1 MGFSIPITRVKSS
14 DVEKARAESG
24 QGQRYDGPTPPPG
37 VYNTKIKKVWYQET
51 RKGDPALNV
60 LFEINEQGANEVY
73 NGAGAFRMF
82 MIPTDPSY
90 EHFSIQV
97 SSIESLLLALSDG
110 TYTYDDFLADA
121 NAGRIITGK
130 KKSESDKKTPIEQI
144 GRLKI
149 TGEQTAQI
157 KTKVQTYNGEERIEV
172 HYVLNKPLKKK
183 AEEVADP
190 GADMDF
196 DDDDTDLDDWM
207 NDND

>member
-14 DVEKARAESG
+14 DVEKARSDSG
-24 QGQRYDGPTPPPG
+24 QGQRYEGPTPPPG

-60 LFEINEQGANEVY
+60 LFEIHEQGANEVY

-82 MIPTDPSY
+82 MIPTDPTY

-157 KTKVQTYNGEERIEV
+157 KTKVQTYNGEDRIEV
-172 HYVLNKPLKKK
+172 HYVLSKPLKKK
-183 AEEVADP
+183 KVEEI
-190 GADMDF
+190 DMDF
-196 DDDDTDLDDWM
+196 DDDDLDLDDWM
-207 NDND
+207 TEND

>member
-14 DVEKARAESG
+14 DVEKARADSG

-60 LFEINEQGANEVY
+60 LFEIHEEGANEVY

-110 TYTYDDFLADA
+110 TYTYDDFLTDA

-130 KKSESDKKTPIEQI
+130 KKSEFYKKTPIEQI

-157 KTKVQTYNGEERIEV
+157 KTKVQTYNGDDRIEV
-172 HYVLNKPLKKK
+172 HYVLSKPLKKK
-183 AEEVADP
+183 KVEEI
-190 GADMDF
+190 DMDF
-196 DDDDTDLDDWM
+196 DDDDLDLDDWM
-207 NDND
+207 TEND

>member
-14 DVEKARAESG
+14 DVEKARADSG

-37 VYNTKIKKVWYQET
+37 LYNTKIKKVWYQET

-60 LFEINEQGANEVY
+60 LFEIHEEGANEVY

-121 NAGRIITGK
+121 NAGRIIAGK
-130 KKSESDKKTPIEQI
+130 KKSESDKKTPIEQM

-157 KTKVQTYNGEERIEV
+157 KTKVQTYNGDERMEV
-172 HYVLNKPLKKK
+172 HYVLSKPLKKK
-183 AEEVADP
+183 KVADI
-190 GADMDF
+190 DMDF

-207 NDND
+207 SEND

>member
-14 DVEKARAESG
+14 DVEKARADSG

-37 VYNTKIKKVWYQET
+37 VYNTKVKKVWYQET

-60 LFEINEQGANEVY
+60 LFEIHEEGANEVY

-82 MIPTDPSY
+82 MIPNDPTY

-97 SSIESLLLALSDG
+97 SSIDSLLLALSDG
-110 TYTYDDFLADA
+110 TYTYDDFLVDA

-157 KTKVQTYNGEERIEV
+157 KTKVQTYNGEERMEV
-172 HYVLNKPLKKK
+172 HYVLSKPLKKK
-183 AEEVADP
+183 KVEEI
-190 GADMDF
+190 DMDF
-196 DDDDTDLDDWM
+196 DDDDTELDDWM
-207 NDND
+207 SEID

>member
-14 DVEKARAESG
+14 DVEKARADSG

-37 VYNTKIKKVWYQET
+37 VYNTKVKKVWYQET

-60 LFEINEQGANEVY
+60 LFEIHEEGANEVY

-82 MIPTDPSY
+82 MIPNDPTY

-97 SSIESLLLALSDG
+97 SSIDSLLLALSDG
-110 TYTYDDFLADA
+110 TYTYDDFLVDA

-157 KTKVQTYNGEERIEV
+157 QTKVQTYNGEERMEV
-172 HYVLNKPLKKK
+172 HYVLSKPLKKK
-183 AEEVADP
+183 KVEEI
-190 GADMDF
+190 DMDF
-196 DDDDTDLDDWM
+196 DDDDTELDDWM
-207 NDND
+207 SEID

>member
-14 DVEKARAESG
+14 DVEKARADSG

-60 LFEINEQGANEVY
+60 LFEIHEEGANEVY

-82 MIPTDPSY
+82 MIPNDPTY

-97 SSIESLLLALSDG
+97 SSIDSLLLALSDG
-110 TYTYDDFLADA
+110 TYTYDDFLVDA

-157 KTKVQTYNGEERIEV
+157 QTKVQTYNGEERMEV
-172 HYVLNKPLKKK
+172 HYVLSKPLKKK
-183 AEEVADP
+183 VEEI
-190 GADMDF
+190 DMDF
-196 DDDDTDLDDWM
+196 DDDDDTELDDWM
-207 NDND
+207 SEID

>member
-1 MGFSIPITRVKSS
+1 MGLSIPITRVKSS
-14 DVEKARAESG
+14 DVEKARADSG

-60 LFEINEQGANEVY
+60 LFEIHEEGANEVY

-110 TYTYDDFLADA
+110 TYTYDDFLTDA

-130 KKSESDKKTPIEQI
+130 KKSKSDKKTPIEQI

-157 KTKVQTYNGEERIEV
+157 KTKVQTYNGEERMEV
-172 HYVLNKPLKKK
+172 HYVLSKPLKKK
-183 AEEVADP
+183 KVEEI
-190 GADMDF
+190 DMDF
-196 DDDDTDLDDWM
+196 GDDDTDLDDWM

>member
-14 DVEKARAESG
+14 DVEKARADSG
-24 QGQRYDGPTPPPG
+24 QGQHYDGPTPPPG

-60 LFEINEQGANEVY
+60 LFEIHEEGANEVY

-82 MIPTDPSY
+82 MIPNDPTY

-97 SSIESLLLALSDG
+97 SSIDSLLLALSDG
-110 TYTYDDFLADA
+110 TYTYDDFLVDA

-157 KTKVQTYNGEERIEV
+157 QTKVQTYNGEERMEV
-172 HYVLNKPLKKK
+172 HYVLSKPLKKRV
-183 AEEVADP
+183 EEI
-190 GADMDF
+190 DMDF
-196 DDDDTDLDDWM
+196 DDDDTELDDWM
-207 NDND
+207 SEID